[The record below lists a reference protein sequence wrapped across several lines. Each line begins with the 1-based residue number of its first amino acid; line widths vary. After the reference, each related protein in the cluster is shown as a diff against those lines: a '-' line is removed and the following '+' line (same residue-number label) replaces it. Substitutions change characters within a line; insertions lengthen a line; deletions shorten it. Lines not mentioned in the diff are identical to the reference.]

1 MSPQEVTFSER
12 RGRALGIAALVSLLA
27 ATFLLLTPGGES
39 RVRSSGADG
48 YSVSAIG
55 HAGLLQLLRDEGM
68 PVVQLRHR
76 RETYEAGLLV
86 ACEPGKFEDAEREAF
101 HLAMQEA
108 PVALLVLPKRSGDVD
123 LKKPKWIVNAS
134 LLPLDEVDDA
144 LDDLLFSQS
153 LAAPSILRTDA
164 PTGWQST
171 DLAGGAI
178 PDLPGPVQLMARGAA
193 RIQPWIEC
201 DQGVLLGRVGD
212 LYVLSDPDLLANHGL
227 VRGDNAALALAS
239 FARIKGSGAIVFD
252 ETVHGH
258 RLEPSFFREL
268 GRFPLV
274 LVAVQLLLL
283 FAVLLW
289 TASARFGAP
298 VPRPPAIAAGKA
310 FLVENIVALLN
321 RRGRHGV
328 AMRRFAR
335 QRVRAAAERLRVP
348 RGSSDDACRDWLLAH
363 TPEPTRRDELATLL
377 ARVDD
382 DLSSAAALAAA
393 RRIHE
398 LTAVSHRESA

>member
-1 MSPQEVTFSER
+1 VTFSGR
-12 RGRALGIAALVSLLA
+12 RGRSLGIAALVSLLA
-27 ATFLLLTPGGES
+27 ATFLLLTPGDES
-39 RVRSSGADG
+39 RVRSAGADG
-48 YSVSAIG
+48 YSISAIG

-76 RETYEAGLLV
+76 RDAYEAGLLV

-101 HLAMQEA
+101 HRAMQEA
-108 PVALLVLPKRSGDVD
+108 PVALLVLPKRSGSADP
-123 LKKPKWIVNAS
+123 KKPRWIANS
-134 LLPLDEVDDA
+134 SPLAVDEVDDA

-153 LAAPSILRTDA
+153 LAAPSIVRTDA

-178 PDLPGPVQLMARGAA
+178 PELPGPVQLMARGAA

-227 VRGDNAALALAS
+227 VRGENAALVLA
-239 FARIKGSGAIVFD
+239 FLTRIKGSGAIVFD
-252 ETVHGH
+252 ETIHGH

-289 TASARFGAP
+289 TASARFGAA
-298 VPRPPAIAAGKA
+298 VPSPPPLAAGKA
-310 FLVENIVALLN
+310 FLVENVVALLN

-328 AMRRFAR
+328 AVRRFAR
-335 QRVRAAAERLRVP
+335 QRVRAAADRLRVP
-348 RGSSDDACRDWLLAH
+348 RGSSDDVCRDWLLARMSDQ
-363 TPEPTRRDELATLL
+363 TLRDELATLL
-377 ARVDD
+377 ERVGD

-398 LTAVSHRESA
+398 LTAAPERQSV